1 LFMAICTRK
10 EWQQN
15 GLQKVQ
21 QNAPWTMPTTKQVC
35 WQSALASIGS
45 KFEGCFNRLQK
56 DNDREI
62 AGLKEETVVDVAN

>member
-1 LFMAICTRK
+1 LFMGICTRK

-21 QNAPWTMPTTKQVC
+21 QNAPWRMPTTKQLC
-35 WQSALASIGS
+35 WQSALACIGS

-56 DNDREI
+56 DNDR
-62 AGLKEETVVDVAN
+62 K